1 MTPAPD
7 ALAFGRPGTPPDA
20 DALARICA
28 GHDAYSLTDNKVTK
42 TGAALF
48 AKHSRYEVIGYVV
61 FG

>member
-7 ALAFGRPGTPPDA
+7 ALAFGRPATPPDA
-20 DALARICA
+20 DALARMRG

-48 AKHSRYEVIGYVV
+48 AKHSRYEVIGYAV